1 MSVEIGTKVEGEC
14 RTRRSHLS
22 PDKLIDSPEEGV
34 KTLYDVV
41 QRSVKKYGDNK
52 NALGYRKIERIVE
65 EEKEITKIVGGVE
78 KKELKTWKYFQ
89 LSGYNWLTYNDLDQ
103 EIKTIG
109 AGLVKLGLSEGS
121 KIAIFAATSMTIV
134 TAYDTLGEEGLLH
147 SMNEA
152 EVNGIFTNAD
162 LLPMV
167 KKVAGKCSTLKFI
180 IYDGDAKVSVLQEL
194 SNAHSNLGI
203 FTLEELKQLGKDYPI
218 NTNPPKSQDVC
229 CIMYT
234 SGTTG
239 NPKGVILTHANLVA
253 AIGGVEKMLGHLIQ
267 ENDSFLAYLPLAH
280 VLEFGV
286 EHVCLWWGVTLGY
299 GSPRTLTDS
308 SVRNCLGDMCEL
320 KPSVMTGVPA
330 VWESIRKGILSKVH
344 GSSPTV
350 QKIFD
355 VAFKTKSWLM
365 GKGLPSKPFDTLVF
379 DKIKEQTGGRL
390 RLALSG
396 SAPISKETQEFLCV
410 TLCPIFQGYG
420 MTEACG
426 MAGTILT
433 PELFTYGSVGTPVP
447 CTEVKL
453 VDVPDAGY
461 KSTDTPNP
469 RGEIWLR
476 GPAVTPG
483 YYKNEKVT
491 KETFTEDGWL
501 QTGDIGEW
509 KPDGSLAVIDRK
521 KNLVKLA
528 HGEYIALERLESVY
542 KSTLFV
548 SNICVCADSYQ
559 SRPVALIF
567 PIEARV
573 RKLAME
579 KNITETDFEKL
590 CQDKEITNSVL
601 QACLVEAKKADFKPA
616 ELLSAITLLHEEWTT
631 ENGLLTAA
639 QKIKRRDIQQKYQG
653 DIDRMYAQ
661 QDSYLSYERRK
672 DGTSCIRHQ
681 FLMKQLNPAVEGAHL
696 TIDKSNGSDNNTDNN
711 VSSTFKILDFLHFCE
726 QLKRTKRTGW
736 VDKGIKDPESISDHM
751 HRMSIL
757 ALLLDDPTLD
767 RNKCVKMA
775 VVHDLAECIV
785 GDITPFQGI
794 SKSEKNRR
802 ESEAMKHL
810 CKELL
815 DDSQQSK
822 EIFDLW
828 QEYEDGI
835 SNEAKFVKD
844 LDKFELILQAFE
856 YEQSQNKDLEEFFES
871 TKGKFNHSLVK
882 SWVGELYRKRQKY
895 KNNKQS
901 TNHLIM

>member
-14 RTRRSHLS
+14 RTRRSRLS

-65 EEKEITKIVGGVE
+65 EEKEVTKIVGGVE

-121 KIAIFAATSMTIV
+121 KIAIFAATSANWMLVTHGCFSQSMTIV

-180 IYDGDAKVSVLQEL
+180 IYDGDAKGSVLQEL

-218 NTNPPKSQDVC
+218 NTNPPKSQDIC

-267 ENDSFLAYLPLAH
+267 EDDSFLAYLPLAH

-509 KPDGSLAVIDRK
+509 KPDGCLAVIDRK

-653 DIDRMYAQ
+653 DIDRMYARFLFMLMK
-661 QDSYLSYERRK
+661 DARLEKIFRDEDAK

-681 FLMKQLNPAVEGAHL
+681 FLMKQLNPA
-696 TIDKSNGSDNNTDNN
+696 
-711 VSSTFKILDFLHFCE
+711 
-726 QLKRTKRTGW
+726 RTKRTGW
-736 VDKGIKDPESISDHM
+736 VDNGIKDPESISDHM

-785 GDITPFQGI
+785 
-794 SKSEKNRR
+794 
-802 ESEAMKHL
+802 EAMKHL

-815 DDSQQSK
+815 NDSQQSK

-882 SWVGELYRKRQKY
+882 SWVGELYRKRMDVVKKEEIEDDIDDKEDVWIVQ
-895 KNNKQS
+895 QS
-901 TNHLIM
+901 SHKWI

>member
-1 MSVEIGTKVEGEC
+1 
-14 RTRRSHLS
+14 
-22 PDKLIDSPEEGV
+22 
-34 KTLYDVV
+34 
-41 QRSVKKYGDNK
+41 
-52 NALGYRKIERIVE
+52 
-65 EEKEITKIVGGVE
+65 
-78 KKELKTWKYFQ
+78 
-89 LSGYNWLTYNDLDQ
+89 
-103 EIKTIG
+103 
-109 AGLVKLGLSEGS
+109 
-121 KIAIFAATSMTIV
+121 MTIV

-180 IYDGDAKVSVLQEL
+180 IYDGDAKGSVLQEL

-218 NTNPPKSQDVC
+218 NTNPPKSQDIC

-267 ENDSFLAYLPLAH
+267 EDDSFLAYLPLAH

-509 KPDGSLAVIDRK
+509 KPDGCLAVIDRK

-653 DIDRMYAQ
+653 DIDRMYARFLFMLMK
-661 QDSYLSYERRK
+661 DARLEKIFRDEDAK

-681 FLMKQLNPAVEGAHL
+681 FLMKQLNPA
-696 TIDKSNGSDNNTDNN
+696 
-711 VSSTFKILDFLHFCE
+711 
-726 QLKRTKRTGW
+726 RTKRTGW
-736 VDKGIKDPESISDHM
+736 VDNGIKDPESISDHM

-785 GDITPFQGI
+785 
-794 SKSEKNRR
+794 
-802 ESEAMKHL
+802 EAMKHL

-815 DDSQQSK
+815 NDSQQSK

-882 SWVGELYRKRQKY
+882 SWVGELYRKRMDVVKKEEIEDDIDDKEDVWIVQ
-895 KNNKQS
+895 QS
-901 TNHLIM
+901 SHKWI

>member
-14 RTRRSHLS
+14 RTRRSRLS

-65 EEKEITKIVGGVE
+65 EEKEVTKIVGGVE

-121 KIAIFAATSMTIV
+121 KIAIFAATSANWMLVTHGCFSQSMTIV

-180 IYDGDAKVSVLQEL
+180 IYDGDAKGSVLQEL

-218 NTNPPKSQDVC
+218 NTNPPKSQDIC

-267 ENDSFLAYLPLAH
+267 EDDSFLAYLPLAH

-509 KPDGSLAVIDRK
+509 KPDGCLAVIDRK

-653 DIDRMYAQ
+653 DIDRIN
-661 QDSYLSYERRK
+661 K
-672 DGTSCIRHQ
+672 
-681 FLMKQLNPAVEGAHL
+681 
-696 TIDKSNGSDNNTDNN
+696 DKSNGSDNNTDNN
-711 VSSTFKILDFLHFCE
+711 VSSAFKILDFLHFCE

-736 VDKGIKDPESISDHM
+736 VDNGIKDPESISDHM

-767 RNKCVKMA
+767 RNK
-775 VVHDLAECIV
+775 
-785 GDITPFQGI
+785 
-794 SKSEKNRR
+794 
-802 ESEAMKHL
+802 
-810 CKELL
+810 
-815 DDSQQSK
+815 
-822 EIFDLW
+822 
-828 QEYEDGI
+828 
-835 SNEAKFVKD
+835 
-844 LDKFELILQAFE
+844 
-856 YEQSQNKDLEEFFES
+856 
-871 TKGKFNHSLVK
+871 
-882 SWVGELYRKRQKY
+882 
-895 KNNKQS
+895 
-901 TNHLIM
+901 